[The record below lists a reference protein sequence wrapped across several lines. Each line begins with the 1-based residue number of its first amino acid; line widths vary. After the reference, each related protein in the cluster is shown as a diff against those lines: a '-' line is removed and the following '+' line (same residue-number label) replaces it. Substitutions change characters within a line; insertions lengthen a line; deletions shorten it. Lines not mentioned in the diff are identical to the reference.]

1 MTDGPTARVGTGALR
16 GAAEGGTV
24 RHLGV
29 PYAAPP
35 VGEHRFAPPAPA
47 AAWDG
52 VRDATAHGPGAP
64 QAPYEGAIGEILPSV
79 DALGDDFLHVNVWAP
94 ENAEPGSLPV
104 LLWFHGG
111 ALVRGANSLSA
122 YDGTAFARDGIVF
135 VSANYRLGAEGFSV
149 LEGAQPNLGL
159 ADQMAALRWVRREI
173 AAFGGDP
180 ERITVAGQSAGAATT
195 AALIAH
201 PETGRLVRRAILQSG
216 PLTAASPDRA
226 GRITRLMA
234 QDLGIPATRDAFAE
248 VKPEDL
254 VDAQHRA
261 MAAGDPL
268 AGGPAFSLAVDGDLV
283 PRSPYEALRAG
294 AADHLDLLM
303 GTTLEEHRLWLAPTG
318 ADRGLGWP
326 LLALGAL
333 RFGVG
338 PAALLRLRSRRPGM
352 STGMLAGAL
361 IGEVVLERP
370 VRRIAR
376 ARAARGAS
384 SHVYGFAWRSP
395 VAGLGAAHC
404 MELPFVFDRLGTPGA
419 LALTGPDAPAG
430 LAGRTHR
437 AWVDFVREGDPGW
450 PSWAE
455 RAEPYVLDAD
465 RTGPVSGAAGRP
477 GTGGPSPA

>member
-1 MTDGPTARVGTGALR
+1 MTDEPTAHVSTGALR
-16 GAAEGGTV
+16 GTASGGIV

-35 VGEHRFAPPAPA
+35 VGAHRFAPPAPA
-47 AAWDG
+47 PAWEG

-79 DALGDDFLHVNVWAP
+79 DVLGDDYLHVNVWAP
-94 ENAEPGSLPV
+94 ENAAPGSLPV

-149 LEGAQPNLGL
+149 LEDAPANLGL
-159 ADQMAALRWVRREI
+159 ADQLAALRWVRREVS
-173 AAFGGDP
+173 AFGGDP
-180 ERITVAGQSAGAATT
+180 GKITVAGQSAGAGTT

-201 PETGRLVRRAILQSG
+201 PEAGRLVRRAIVQSG
-216 PLTAASPDRA
+216 PLTASSPDRA
-226 GRITRLMA
+226 GRITRLIA
-234 QDLGIPATRDAFAE
+234 RDLGIPATRDAFAGVE
-248 VKPEDL
+248 PLDL
-254 VDAQHRA
+254 VAAQHRA
-261 MAAGDPL
+261 MAAGNPL
-268 AGGPAFSLAVDGDLV
+268 AGGPAFALAVDGDLV

-338 PAALLRLRSRRPGM
+338 PATLRRLRSRRPGM

-361 IGEVVLERP
+361 IGEAVLERP
-370 VRRIAR
+370 VRRVAR
-376 ARAARGAS
+376 ARTARGAAP
-384 SHVYGFAWRSP
+384 HVYGFAWRSP

-419 LALTGPDAPAG
+419 LALTGPDAPAE
-430 LAGRTHR
+430 LAERTHR
-437 AWVDFVREGDPGW
+437 AWVDFVRDGDPGW

-455 RAEPYVLDAD
+455 RAEPHVLDAD
-465 RTGPVSGAAGRP
+465 RPDPVVSGPGRP
-477 GTGGPSPA
+477 GRDGPSPA

>member
-1 MTDGPTARVGTGALR
+1 MTDGPTVRVGTGELR
-16 GAAEGGTV
+16 GTAQEGIV

-47 AAWDG
+47 AAWEG
-52 VRDATAHGPGAP
+52 VRDATAYGPGAP
-64 QAPYEGAIGEILPSV
+64 QAPYEGPIGEILPSV
-79 DALGDDFLHVNVWAP
+79 DALGDDYLHVNVWAP
-94 ENAEPGSLPV
+94 EGAEPGSLPV

-135 VSANYRLGAEGFSV
+135 VSANYRLGSEGFSV
-149 LEGAQPNLGL
+149 LEGAPLNLGL
-159 ADQMAALRWVRREI
+159 ADQLAALRWVRREI

-180 ERITVAGQSAGAATT
+180 GRITVAGQSAGAGTT

-201 PETGRLVRRAILQSG
+201 PEAGRLVRRAIVQSG
-216 PLTAASPDRA
+216 PLTAATPDRA
-226 GRITRLMA
+226 GRITRLIA
-234 QDLGIPATRDAFAE
+234 RDLGIPATRDAFAGVE
-248 VKPEDL
+248 PKDL
-254 VDAQHRA
+254 VTAQHRA

-268 AGGPAFSLAVDGDLV
+268 TGGPAFALAVDGDLV
-283 PRSPYEALRAG
+283 PRSPYDALRAG

-318 ADRGLGWP
+318 ADRDLGWP

-338 PAALLRLRSRRPGM
+338 PGTLRRLRARRPGM
-352 STGMLAGAL
+352 GTGMLAGAL

-370 VRRIAR
+370 VRRVAR
-376 ARAARGAS
+376 ARADRGAA
-384 SHVYGFAWRSP
+384 SHVYGFGWRSP

-419 LALTGPDAPAG
+419 LALTGPGAPAG
-430 LAGRTHR
+430 LAERTHR
-437 AWVDFVREGDPGW
+437 AWVDFVRDGDPGW

-455 RAEPYVLDAD
+455 RARPHVLDA
-465 RTGPVSGAAGRP
+465 G
-477 GTGGPSPA
+477 